1 LTAPVHVFLSEDLG
15 RYGFPDGHPL
25 SIDRQGAFWRTA
37 CERGLDREVAVA
49 PSIQARREAIE
60 RFHRPE
66 YVERVIEASCEGTGF
81 LDYGDTPA
89 FPGCYEITAHLVG
102 AALEGA
108 RRIMAGEA
116 RRTFQPIGGLHHA
129 RRGSAAGFCVFNDLG
144 VLIETLRTEYGVRR
158 IAYVDI
164 DVHHGDGIYYE
175 YEHDAELIV
184 ADIHEDGSYLYP
196 GSGLA
201 EEAGQGAARGTKL
214 NLPLRPGAGDA
225 EFFRAWDEAERFVE
239 RHAPQFVILQCGA
252 DGLAGDPL
260 ADLRLT
266 PAAHAHAARRL
277 VELAERHAQGRL
289 MVFGGGGYSLENLG
303 MAWSVVLEALV
314 RDRGV

>member
-1 LTAPVHVFLSEDLG
+1 LSARVHVFLSEDLG
-15 RYGFPDGHPL
+15 RYGFPEGHPL
-25 SIDRQGAFWRTA
+25 SIDRQGAFWRAA
-37 CERGLDREVAVA
+37 CARRLDRDVVVAG
-49 PSIQARREAIE
+49 SRQAERNLIE
-60 RFHRPE
+60 RFHRPA
-66 YVERVIEASCEGTGF
+66 YVAHVIEASRDGTGY

-89 FPGCYEITAHLVG
+89 FPGCYEVTAHLVG
-102 AALEGA
+102 AALDGA

-144 VLIETLRTEYGVRR
+144 VLIESLRADHGVRR

-175 YEHDAELIV
+175 YEHDAELII
-184 ADIHEDGSYLYP
+184 ADIHEDGSFLYP
-196 GSGLA
+196 GSGHA
-201 EEAGQGAARGTKL
+201 WEAGQGAARGTKL

-225 EFFRAWDEAERFVE
+225 EFIRAWDEAERFID
-239 RHAPQFVILQCGA
+239 RHAPEFVILQCGA

-266 PAAHAHAARRL
+266 SAAHAHAARRL
-277 VELAERHAQGRL
+277 IALAERHAQGRL

-303 MAWSVVLEALV
+303 MAWSAVLQALAREPSV
-314 RDRGV
+314 